1 MSISLFERKAAL
13 INHEFNLM
21 GVGRYQKAVWLL
33 CGFGYLLD
41 LMWAQAFG
49 LSEPTRAL
57 SPAGLRELNLS
68 ILSQLPVRSI
78 KR

>member
-1 MSISLFERKAAL
+1 MRSLLHQLFTGFCAEMSSSLFERKAAL

-21 GVGRYQKAVWLL
+21 GLGRYQKAVWLL

-49 LSEPTRAL
+49 LSEP
-57 SPAGLRELNLS
+57 
-68 ILSQLPVRSI
+68 I
-78 KR
+78 